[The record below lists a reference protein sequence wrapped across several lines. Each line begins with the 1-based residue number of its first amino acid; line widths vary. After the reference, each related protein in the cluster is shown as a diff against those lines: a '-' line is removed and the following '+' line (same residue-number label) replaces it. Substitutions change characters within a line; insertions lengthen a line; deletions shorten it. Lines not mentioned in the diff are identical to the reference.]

1 MLLAHKI
8 EIRPTPEQEQFFE
21 NACGSSRH
29 LWNNMV
35 AHFSNK
41 ENKFSKKAAREFYYN
56 SRNEFTWYNE
66 LSANIFQSTIDNLE
80 NAFKGFFKSKK
91 GFPKFKKK
99 GMNDSFSIT
108 QAIKF
113 SIVGKNLR
121 IEKFNKGKKLPT
133 ISLRE
138 KLRFTGK
145 PKQLT
150 ISKTGGKW
158 FASVL
163 VEVASGYNLKQQTSN
178 KYVGVD
184 LGIKTLVTT
193 SEGTYIGK
201 SNKLSKQLSK
211 LAKLQQRF
219 AKQKKGSNRR
229 AKTKQK
235 ISKLHF
241 YVAQQRKAL
250 LHSVSNYLTS
260 EYEIICMED
269 LDVKGML
276 ENSKKNLSRM
286 ISDVGMH
293 ELRRQLEYK
302 SFLRGGKVLF
312 VDQYFPSSKMCSVCG
327 NIKQNLKLSDRT
339 YNCDCG
345 SSIDRDLNAARNI
358 LTEGL
363 KQL

>member
-21 NACGSSRH
+21 QSCGSSRH

-41 ENKFSKKAAREFYYN
+41 ENKFSKKSAREFYYN

-66 LSANIFQSTIDNLE
+66 LSTEIFQATIGNLE
-80 NAFKGFFKSKK
+80 NAFTRFFKSKE

-99 GMNDSFSIT
+99 GIKDSFNIT
-108 QAIKF
+108 QAPKF
-113 SIVGKNLR
+113 SVVGRELR
-121 IEKFNKGKKLPT
+121 IEKFNKGKKLPP

-150 ISKTGGKW
+150 ISKSGGKW

-163 VEVASGYNLKQQTSN
+163 VEVASGYNLKQPTSN
-178 KYVGVD
+178 KHIGID
-184 LGIKTLVTT
+184 LGIKTLITT
-193 SEGTYIGK
+193 SEGVSIGK
-201 SNKLSKQLSK
+201 SNRLSRQLSK

-219 AKQKKGSNRR
+219 AKQKKGSNHR

-276 ENSKKNLSRM
+276 ENGNKNLSRRV
-286 ISDVGMH
+286 SDVGMY
-293 ELRRQLEYK
+293 ELRRQLKYK
-302 SFLRGGKVLF
+302 SFLRGGNVLF

-327 NIKQNLKLSDRT
+327 NIKQDLKLSDRT

-345 SSIDRDLNAARNI
+345 STLDRDLNAAINI